1 MTAFS
6 SSVYWEVRTTG
17 DDTNGGGFRGGSCL
31 STPSAPTVSTSSSGG
46 SIAANTYYF
55 VITFQDVYGETSA
68 SAQTSVTTT
77 GSSSTITITAPTQ
90 PTGPFASK
98 FSTWAVYESTTSGGP
113 YALMTNGAPLPFG
126 TNKTY
131 TSITTSSWNAPGTD
145 YAQQD
150 SPQVTINNSTI
161 TCTTTTNGDVLTFTA
176 GYTPTQADVGN
187 VVHITAGTN
196 TTTGWFEIISFSST
210 TWTLS
215 TLLTNNGFH
224 VNNGGGAGSAIT
236 GKMGGGFQ
244 NVGQAYLSRGNS
256 VTSGQRI
263 WIKSHA
269 TNVYSVTSTATNS
282 AVGCLVDGYGNSTG
296 SFGTVSAAWPAAY
309 IGYQTTHG
317 DYTGT
322 RPIIQNNQA
331 TTNMIKL
338 QGNGIIFDNIT
349 VDCNSKAIP
358 GFVLAALGATCIR
371 SVIKNIGT
379 GGGQI
384 NVSSGQMINC
394 EITAGGGGSS
404 NDVMTLSG
412 GQVISCTF
420 HDFSVATGGTTT
432 CVRIAGNACVL
443 YDCILYNSTKQASG
457 NMIGIGFSNSAQGS
471 TVIGCTV
478 TGFGGSG
485 IQAILQDYWSV
496 INCISYNNG
505 NGTST
510 FDLDSIVSPTVN
522 QAWLGNA
529 YATVNPTLSIAV
541 MMNNNV
547 LLSANPFTSVSGND
561 LRLNSTAGGGT
572 ACKAAA
578 WPLTYPFVTNGTN
591 YADLGALQSQAAG
604 GSLLTNPGMDGGMRG

>member
-1 MTAFS
+1 M
-6 SSVYWEVRTTG
+6 
-17 DDTNGGGFRGGSCL
+17 L
-31 STPSAPTVSTSSSGG
+31 STPSAPTVSTSASGG
-46 SIAANTYYF
+46 TIAANTYYF

-77 GSSSTITITAPTQ
+77 GTTSTITITAPTQ
-90 PTGPFASK
+90 PTGPFGSK

-113 YALMTNGAPLPFG
+113 YALMTSGAPLPFG
-126 TNKTY
+126 ANKTY
-131 TSITTSSWNAPGTD
+131 TTITTSSWNAPGTD

-161 TCTTTTNGDVLTFTA
+161 TCTTTTNGDVLTFTS

-187 VVHITAGTN
+187 LVNITAGTN

-215 TLLTNNGFH
+215 TLYTNNGIH

-236 GKMGGGFQ
+236 GKMGGGLLH
-244 NVGQAYLSRGNS
+244 VGQAYLNRANS
-256 VTSGQRI
+256 VVGGQRI

-269 TNVYSVTSTATNS
+269 SNVYSVTSSATNV
-282 AVGCLVDGYGNSTG
+282 AAGCLVDGYGNSTG
-296 SFGTVSAAWPAAY
+296 SFGTVTAAWPSAY

-338 QGNGIIFDNIT
+338 QGNGLIFDNIT
-349 VDCNSKAIP
+349 VDCNSKAVP
-358 GFVLAALGATCIR
+358 GYVQNAAGVLCIR
-371 SVIKNIGT
+371 SIIKNIGA

-384 NVSSGQMINC
+384 NMTGGQMIDC

-404 NDVMTLSG
+404 NDVMSFG
-412 GQVISCTF
+412 GGLVASCTF

-432 CVRIAGNACVL
+432 CVRFSGTGTL
-443 YDCILYNSTKQASG
+443 YDCILYNSTKQVSG
-457 NMIGIGFSNSAQGS
+457 SMIGVGFSNASQGS
-471 TVIGCTV
+471 SIIQCSI

-485 IQAILQDYWSV
+485 IQFISQTYSSV
-496 INCISYNNG
+496 IDCISYNNG

-510 FDLDSIVSPTVN
+510 WDLDSVVSPTVN
-522 QAWLGNA
+522 QIWAGNS
-529 YATVNPTLSIAV
+529 YGTINPTLSIGV
-541 MMNNNV
+541 MMDNNI
-547 LLSANPFTSVSGND
+547 LLTANPFTSVSGND

-572 ACKAAA
+572 ACKAVA
-578 WPLTYPFVTNGTN
+578 WPLSYPFITNGTN
-591 YADLGALQSQAAG
+591 YADLGALQSQASAG
-604 GSLLTNPGMDGGMRG
+604 GLLVNPGMDGGIRG